1 MSKQATQDDDL
12 IILSDSVT
20 NDDEFN
26 FDIESTKIEDTTDV
40 IDFSLSEEPKV
51 ISEEK
56 TLEVDEAKQD
66 DFSIDFSFWDTT
78 DTNQDSQ
85 IEDDVKDLE
94 VENNNESS
102 DDLWFN
108 FVGDDM
114 IDIEA
119 KQENEEDI
127 VEENLNQDD
136 NADSGLDLWFDLSNQ
151 ENTLDVSPMV
161 EEQKETK
168 DLDPKDNFSRNDIL
182 DDTISRLNQRKEVLN
197 IIRDSKKNKLDD
209 LNAQIKLLKEEVKN
223 VEKEVWELNE
233 EEEWILSDIDTINEM
248 KEVKAKKAKKS
259 K

>member
-12 IILSDSVT
+12 IILSDTDS
-20 NDDEFN
+20 NDNEFN
-26 FDIESTKIEDTTDV
+26 FDINSTKVDESNDV
-40 IDFSLSEEPKV
+40 IDFSFSDGVKPSTTENKV
-51 ISEEK
+51 E
-56 TLEVDEAKQD
+56 D
-66 DFSIDFSFWDTT
+66 DFSIDFSFWDST
-78 DTNQDSQ
+78 DSNQDSQ
-85 IEDDVKDLE
+85 NENEVKDLE

-114 IDIEA
+114 INIEA
-119 KQENEEDI
+119 KQENEVDI
-127 VEENLNQDD
+127 IEENLNQDD
-136 NADSGLDLWFDLSNQ
+136 NSGLDLWFDLSNQ
-151 ENTLDVSPMV
+151 ENTLEVSPVV
-161 EEQKETK
+161 EEQKETN

-248 KEVKAKKAKKS
+248 KELKTKKTKKT

>member
-20 NDDEFN
+20 NEDEFN

-85 IEDDVKDLE
+85 IEDEVKDLE

-114 IDIEA
+114 IDIET

-136 NADSGLDLWFDLSNQ
+136 NADSALDLWFDLSNQ
-151 ENTLDVSPMV
+151 ENALDVSPMV
-161 EEQKETK
+161 EEQKETNV
-168 DLDPKDNFSRNDIL
+168 LDPKDNFSRNDIL

>member
-20 NDDEFN
+20 NEDEFN

-85 IEDDVKDLE
+85 IEDEVKDLE

-136 NADSGLDLWFDLSNQ
+136 NADSALDLWFDLSNQ
-151 ENTLDVSPMV
+151 ENALDVSPMV
-161 EEQKETK
+161 EEQKETNV
-168 DLDPKDNFSRNDIL
+168 LDPKDNFSRNDIL

>member
-20 NDDEFN
+20 NEDEFN

-56 TLEVDEAKQD
+56 TLEVDEPKQD

-85 IEDDVKDLE
+85 IEDEVKDLE

-114 IDIEA
+114 IDIES

-151 ENTLDVSPMV
+151 ENALDVSPMV
-161 EEQKETK
+161 EEQKETNV
-168 DLDPKDNFSRNDIL
+168 LDPKDNFSRNDIL

>member
-20 NDDEFN
+20 NEDEFN
-26 FDIESTKIEDTTDV
+26 FDIESTKLEDTTDV

-56 TLEVDEAKQD
+56 TLEVDDAKQD

-151 ENTLDVSPMV
+151 ENALDVSAMV
-161 EEQKETK
+161 EEQKETR

>member
-20 NDDEFN
+20 NEDEFN

-85 IEDDVKDLE
+85 IEDEVKDLE

-151 ENTLDVSPMV
+151 ENALDVSPMV
-161 EEQKETK
+161 EEQKETNV
-168 DLDPKDNFSRNDIL
+168 LDPKDNFSRNDIL